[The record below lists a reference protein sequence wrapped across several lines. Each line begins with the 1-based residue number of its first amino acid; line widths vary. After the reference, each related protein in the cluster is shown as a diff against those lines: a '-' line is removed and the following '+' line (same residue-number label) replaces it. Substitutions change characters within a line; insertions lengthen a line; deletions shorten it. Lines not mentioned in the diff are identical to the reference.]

1 MSPQRAKSVRFDP
14 TNPSHLAYYA
24 VSFEGYT
31 LTLEYV
37 KSLDA
42 LRTVITE
49 PDGAERTRPVFWNIW
64 SPSEAIDRTF
74 QDELLP
80 LIEYRQAMQEAES
93 VIAHAA

>member
-1 MSPQRAKSVRFDP
+1 MSPRYAKSVRFDP

-31 LTLEYV
+31 LSLEYV
-37 KSLDA
+37 ESIDA
-42 LRTVITE
+42 LRTVITTPE
-49 PDGAERTRPVFWNIW
+49 GEERTRPRFWNIW
-64 SPSEAIDRTF
+64 SPSEAIDTTF

-80 LIEYRQAMQEAES
+80 LIEYRRAMQKAES